1 MNKFYKQKFYRKYKD
16 EIWGKIISKKFSYNR
31 KLILLNYKERVLKN
45 RLRIKTKFKYFRRG
59 FLKHLKYTW
68 FFFKSAK
75 KRLRLFYF
83 WKRVNFY
90 KAKRSLFKPRVRY
103 RKKRK
108 IIFRIFKIKPM
119 LRLSALF
126 FKNLNPTRSLVKHSA
141 FNKSSINLYN
151 FIPTV
156 FFRALSV
163 KARAFHGAKSFF
175 RPNNLQYVL
184 KKKLN
189 LKRQKAFFYS
199 VHVAAPRKKR
209 KKRSLFGLKN
219 IYYKKISLFFGFKK
233 VSSFLKIYDLGGSVW
248 GRNKSVVLSLLES
261 RLEVFLLRLNLFP
274 SIYFIKKFISHGNV
288 FVDNKTITYPSHL
301 LSLNQIVSFNRKYY
315 KYLYVWL
322 KSSLKSKRT
331 YLNYPSFMEVD
342 YKLLVAMLIRYPDF
356 KSLTKP
362 MSFDLYTK
370 FPSFHK

>member
-1 MNKFYKQKFYRKYKD
+1 MNKFYKQKFYKKYKD

-31 KLILLNYKERVLKN
+31 KLILLSYKERVLKN

-75 KRLRLFYF
+75 KRLKLFFF
-83 WKRVNFY
+83 WKKVNFF
-90 KAKRSLFKPRVRY
+90 KARESLFRPRVRY

-108 IIFRIFKIKPM
+108 VIFRVSKFKP
-119 LRLSALF
+119 LRKFSVLF
-126 FKNLNPTRSLVKHSA
+126 FKNLNFLSSSKKYRRL
-141 FNKSSINLYN
+141 NKSVINLYN
-151 FIPTV
+151 FIPPT
-156 FFRALSV
+156 FFKALSV
-163 KARAFHGAKSFF
+163 KHQAFYYVKSFF
-175 RPNNLQYVL
+175 RANNLQFVL

-189 LKRQKAFFYS
+189 LKRQKVFFYS
-199 VHVAAPRKKR
+199 VHVAAPRKKK

-219 IYYKKISLFFGFKK
+219 IYYKKISLFFGFKN
-233 VSSFLKIYDLGGSVW
+233 VSSFLKLYELGGSIW
-248 GRNKSVVLSLLES
+248 GKNKPTVLSLLET

-274 SIYFIKKFISHGNV
+274 SIYFVKRFISHGNV
-288 FVDNKTITYPSHL
+288 FVNNKTITYPSYFL
-301 LSLNQIVSFNRKYY
+301 CLNQIVSFNRKYY
-315 KYLYVWL
+315 KYLYAWL
-322 KSSLKSKRT
+322 KSSLKFKRA
-331 YLNYPSFMEVD
+331 YLNYPSFAEVD

-370 FPSFHK
+370 FPTFHR